1 MIGVANDG
9 RPDEGI
15 SLKVGR
21 QPRKD
26 WIDQVIWRVDPQG
39 NHKIQIPRKNSD
51 KGVFAIKFDQSH
63 IGPHMAPDCRYYI
76 RAGAHTVQANHFIV
90 ESIRARRS
98 AFHPIL
104 RAILRRPSD
113 APAKILLK
121 LVCLTDSPALD
132 VIAKLNNPER
142 LMLDHPEFRECFPLS
157 INAIDKAHPFEMD
170 YDHTP
175 YSREWRVGDTAPR
188 LSVSYKDMSGNAFTD
203 EFVLEV
209 PHAVGS
215 LQIGN
220 PPLERIEKA
229 IDSISDQINH
239 LADAIRKSRDIR

>member
-1 MIGVANDG
+1 MNTEATDDEGEQFLQSLPPQENQEYEFKCSSTPDSQLAEKIWKAASGFWNAGGGTLVIGVANDG

-15 SLKVGR
+15 SLKVGW

-39 NHKIQIPRKNSD
+39 NHKVQIPRKNSD

-104 RAILRRPSD
+104 RCGA
-113 APAKILLK
+113 
-121 LVCLTDSPALD
+121 
-132 VIAKLNNPER
+132 
-142 LMLDHPEFRECFPLS
+142 
-157 INAIDKAHPFEMD
+157 
-170 YDHTP
+170 
-175 YSREWRVGDTAPR
+175 G
-188 LSVSYKDMSGNAFTD
+188 
-203 EFVLEV
+203 
-209 PHAVGS
+209 
-215 LQIGN
+215 
-220 PPLERIEKA
+220 
-229 IDSISDQINH
+229 
-239 LADAIRKSRDIR
+239 